1 MFATVDDTV
10 DVVVVMVDAAAVV
23 DFTAVDDTI
32 HDVVVQDVNVAVRVI
47 RLGEFLKFL
56 GANFLTKV
64 AQLFWQLAWLQR
76 KVSVKLNCCG
86 PLLGN
91 Y

>member
-23 DFTAVDDTI
+23 DVTAVDDTI

-47 RLGEFLKFL
+47 RLG
-56 GANFLTKV
+56 
-64 AQLFWQLAWLQR
+64 
-76 KVSVKLNCCG
+76 
-86 PLLGN
+86 
-91 Y
+91 